1 MNHNPALLVG
11 RILASIIF
19 IMGGY
24 GKAMAM
30 AGTVGYLT
38 KLGIPLPAIAYY
50 GVVAIELGGGILLLL
65 GLQTRIVAL
74 VLALFC
80 IATAL
85 LAHADFAVQ
94 AQQINFMKNLAMAGG
109 YLAFV
114 AAGAGIY
121 SLDAMIGRK
130 RI

>member
-1 MNHNPALLVG
+1 MNHSPALLVG

-19 IMGGY
+19 ILGGY
-24 GKAMAM
+24 GKLMAM
-30 AGTVGYLT
+30 AGTVGYLQ
-38 KLGIPLPAIAYY
+38 KLGVPLPAIAYY
-50 GVVAIELGGGILLLL
+50 GTVAIELGGGILLLL

-85 LAHADFAVQ
+85 LAHTDFSSQ

-114 AAGAGIY
+114 AAGAGAY
-121 SLDAMIGRK
+121 SLDAIIGRR

>member
-1 MNHNPALLVG
+1 MNHSPALLVG

-19 IMGGY
+19 IIGGY
-24 GKAMAM
+24 TKATAM
-30 AGTVGYLT
+30 AGTVGYLQ

-80 IATAL
+80 IATGL
-85 LAHADFAVQ
+85 LAHSDFAVP

-109 YLAFV
+109 YMAFV
-114 AAGAGIY
+114 AAGAGLY
-121 SLDAMIGRK
+121 SLDAMIGR
-130 RI
+130 RRT